1 MPSPLPRIVIVGG
14 GFGGLAAAKALGR
27 APVSVTLVD
36 RRNHHLFQ
44 PLLYQVAT
52 AGLGAIDIAEPI
64 RRILRRQAN
73 TTVLL
78 AEVTGIDIAART
90 VDLAGGEPLP
100 YDHLIVAAGAGHAY
114 FGHDEWEPYAPGLKT
129 IDDALEIR
137 RRILRAF
144 EHAELARSDAERR
157 FWLTITVVGGG
168 PTGAELAGAIAELAR
183 HTLARDF
190 RQFDPKE
197 THVLLVE
204 AGDRILPTYPPSLSR
219 KAQVQLERL
228 GVDVRTG
235 AAVTGI
241 DAGGVDLDGERVP
254 TGTVVWAAGVAA
266 SPLGAS
272 LGTPLDRQGRVAVT
286 PDLSIPDHPEVA
298 VIGDLAAV
306 PGDGEPVPAV
316 APAAIQMGRHA
327 ASAILQRIEGEAPEP
342 FRYVDRGS
350 MATLGRKAAV
360 AVIRRVHMWG
370 LAAWLSWLFVHIFFL
385 IGFRNRAV
393 VLFEW
398 ARSYLTYSRSARLI
412 LEQPAPQESEPPS
425 PPAS

>member
-1 MPSPLPRIVIVGG
+1 MPSPLPRIVIIGG
-14 GFGGLAAAKALGR
+14 GFGGLSAAKALGR

-73 TTVLL
+73 MTVLL
-78 AEVTGIDIAART
+78 AEATRIDVTARE
-90 VDLAGGEPLP
+90 VVLAGGERLP
-100 YDHLIVAAGAGHAY
+100 YDFLIVAAGAGHAY
-114 FGHDEWEPYAPGLKT
+114 FGHDEWEPHAPGLKT

-144 EHAELARSDAERR
+144 ERAELAEGDAERR
-157 FWLTITVVGGG
+157 FWLTITIVGGG

-190 RQFDPKE
+190 RRFDPAE
-197 THVLLVE
+197 TRILLVE
-204 AGDRILPTYPPSLSR
+204 AGERILPTYPESLSR
-219 KAQVQLERL
+219 KAQMQLERL
-228 GVDVRTG
+228 GVEVRTG
-235 AAVTGI
+235 ATVTAV
-241 DAGGVDLDGERVP
+241 DAGGVDLGEEHVP
-254 TGTVVWAAGVAA
+254 TGTVLWAAGVAA

-272 LGTPLDRQGRVAVT
+272 LGVPLDGQGRVVVE
-286 PDLSIPDHPEVA
+286 PDLSIPHHPEVT
-298 VIGDLAAV
+298 VIGDLASV
-306 PGDGEPVPAV
+306 TGVGGTVPAV
-316 APAAIQMGRHA
+316 APAALQMGRHA
-327 ASAILQRIEGEAPEP
+327 AAGILYRIDGGAPEP

-360 AVIRRVHMWG
+360 AVIRRVHVWG
-370 LAAWLSWLFVHIFFL
+370 FAAWLSWLFVHILFL
-385 IGFRNRAV
+385 VGFRNRAV

-412 LEQPAPQESEPPS
+412 LEHPVREETEPPS
-425 PPAS
+425 PPTG

>member
-1 MPSPLPRIVIVGG
+1 MPSPFPRIVIIGG
-14 GFGGLAAAKALGR
+14 GFGGLSAAKALGR

-78 AEVTGIDIAART
+78 AEATGIDVTARE
-90 VDLAGGEPLP
+90 VALARGERLP
-100 YDHLIVAAGAGHAY
+100 YDFLIVAAGAGHAY
-114 FGHDEWEPYAPGLKT
+114 FGHDEWEPHAPGLKT

-144 EHAELARSDAERR
+144 ERAELAEGDAERR
-157 FWLTITVVGGG
+157 FWLTITIVGGG

-190 RQFDPKE
+190 RRFDPAE
-197 THVLLVE
+197 TRILLVE
-204 AGDRILPTYPPSLSR
+204 AGERILPTYPESLSR
-219 KAQVQLERL
+219 KAQMQLERL
-228 GVDVRTG
+228 GVEVRTG
-235 AAVTGI
+235 ATVTAV
-241 DAGGVDLDGERVP
+241 DAGGVDLGEEHVP
-254 TGTVVWAAGVAA
+254 TGTVLWAAGVAA

-272 LGTPLDRQGRVAVT
+272 LGVPLDGQGRVVVE
-286 PDLSIPDHPEVA
+286 PDLSIPHHPEVT
-298 VIGDLAAV
+298 VIGDLASV
-306 PGDGEPVPAV
+306 TGVGGTVPAV
-316 APAAIQMGRHA
+316 APAALQMGRHA
-327 ASAILQRIEGEAPEP
+327 AAGILHRIDGGAPEP

-360 AVIRRVHMWG
+360 AVIRRVHVWG
-370 LAAWLSWLFVHIFFL
+370 FAAWLSWLFVHILFL
-385 IGFRNRAV
+385 VGFRNRAV

-412 LEQPAPQESEPPS
+412 LEHPVREETEPPS
-425 PPAS
+425 PPTG

>member
-183 HTLARDF
+183 HTLAREF

-272 LGTPLDRQGRVAVT
+272 LGTPLDRQGRVVVT

-412 LEQPAPQESEPPS
+412 LEQPAPEESEPPS

>member
-14 GFGGLAAAKALGR
+14 GFGGLSAAKAVGQ

-36 RRNHHLFQ
+36 RRNHHVFQ

-78 AEVTGIDIAART
+78 AEVTGIDVIARE
-90 VDLAGGEPLP
+90 VVLAGGEHLP
-100 YDHLIVAAGAGHAY
+100 YDFLIVAAGAGHAY
-114 FGHDEWEPYAPGLKT
+114 FGHDEWEAHAPGLKT

-144 EHAELARSDAERR
+144 ERAELAGSDAERR
-157 FWLTITVVGGG
+157 FWLTITIVGGG

-190 RQFDPKE
+190 RRFDPAE
-197 THVLLVE
+197 TRILLVE
-204 AGDRILPTYPPSLSR
+204 AGERILPTYPEPLSR

-228 GVDVRTG
+228 GVEVRTG
-235 AAVTGI
+235 ATVTAV
-241 DAGGVDLDGERVP
+241 DAGGVDLGEEQVP
-254 TGTVVWAAGVAA
+254 TGTVLWAAGVAA

-272 LGTPLDRQGRVAVT
+272 LGAPLDGQGRVVVE
-286 PDLSIPDHPEVA
+286 PDLSIPHHPEVT
-298 VIGDLAAV
+298 VIGDLASVSGA
-306 PGDGEPVPAV
+306 GGAIPAV

-327 ASAILQRIEGEAPEP
+327 AAGILRRIDGGEPEA

-360 AVIRRVHMWG
+360 AVIGRAHVWG

-398 ARSYLTYSRSARLI
+398 TRSYLTYSRSARLI
-412 LEQPAPQESEPPS
+412 LEHPAPEEPEPPS
-425 PPAS
+425 PPTP

>member
-272 LGTPLDRQGRVAVT
+272 LGTPLDRQGRVVVT

-412 LEQPAPQESEPPS
+412 LEQPAPEESEPPS